1 MFKWRR
7 RERGDAVRNFV
18 GPGRAA
24 ARRYDLVDERP
35 RPWQFGP
42 DVAVLG
48 AAPSSLILVLTTS
61 RDARI
66 TGSVQDRQLVCS
78 FQPCGERLFIDPG
91 EEFFMQDID

>member
-1 MFKWRR
+1 VRPEEIAAELGDQPCVSIPCPKGSADPSWLSEARGHQDRTGDRVFKWRR

-42 DVAVLG
+42 DVAVLAG
-48 AAPSSLILVLTTS
+48 AP
-61 RDARI
+61 
-66 TGSVQDRQLVCS
+66 
-78 FQPCGERLFIDPG
+78 
-91 EEFFMQDID
+91 